1 MAGHKR
7 RRLNPGVADP
17 FRRYPDIPE
26 SLQDL
31 PANRP
36 SAMTPVDGNWSCS
49 FISCVEK
56 TKSTEW
62 GSPKVAA
69 ARAVLEDAVTADNE
83 KLVRTYHPAL
93 SVSKVVSIYQ
103 EMSGKIFWLVEASE
117 NIIDYTHAAGREIHI
132 ERGVY
137 APHPLRY
144 MLSRDIHISRFIYPR
159 RMLTAMDIVEIQR
172 FYPNCIGIRIF
183 VSGYAVFL
191 FRNMAEMQSAWS
203 NGNPD
208 HVGGLVPRFD
218 IVDITPCRETIPLPS
233 GHGIA
238 PAPNSFTSQIC
249 LGLKIRLVG
258 GEEAITTVTH
268 GFVKLPQSVPRFP
281 RAASWMI
288 RAKQRL
294 QRFLPNKPL
303 IMLPGEVECRQRGVL
318 GSSALGKAVFLSGE
332 ATKIGTITTTYDN
345 PSPLYPYPAGYT
357 HDLSLFTDSNLPRI
371 TSPAGVGMVTG
382 WADYIDAL
390 EGKPV
395 FATTFDVWI
404 NKERQVEG
412 QIDTNSTKQA
422 MIEGAEYMWESSAI
436 TASLLWRTVG
446 KDNQSVGKFSG
457 SVLCLGRPTDENV
470 KAVVFQNYV
479 TPVKEGQ
486 IRGEVPLSSTF
497 NPTMKAGFLLPSE
510 IRESEIICEPKQS
523 QERGLNSLPTRGENP
538 PCGNREK
545 KFFTG
550 PR

>member
-17 FRRYPDIPE
+17 FRRYPGIPE

-36 SAMTPVDGNWSCS
+36 STMTPVDGNWSCS

-56 TKSTEW
+56 TESTEW

-93 SVSKVVSIYQ
+93 SASKVVSVYR

-117 NIIDYTHAAGREIHI
+117 KIIDYTHAAEREIHI

-137 APHPLRY
+137 APHPLR
-144 MLSRDIHISRFIYPR
+144 
-159 RMLTAMDIVEIQR
+159 
-172 FYPNCIGIRIF
+172 
-183 VSGYAVFL
+183 
-191 FRNMAEMQSAWS
+191 NMGEMQSAWS
-203 NGNPD
+203 YGNPD
-208 HVGGLVPRFD
+208 HVGGLLPRFD
-218 IVDITPCRETIPLPS
+218 IVDIMPCRETIQLPS

-238 PAPNSFTSQIC
+238 PAPNSFASQIC

-281 RAASWMI
+281 RVASWMI

-303 IMLPGEVECRQRGVL
+303 ITLPGEVECRQRGVL

-371 TSPAGVGMVTG
+371 TSPPGVGMVTG

-395 FATTFDVWI
+395 FTTTFDVSI
-404 NKERQVEG
+404 NKERRVEG
-412 QIDTNSTKQA
+412 QIATNSTKQA
-422 MIEGAEYMWESSAI
+422 MIEGVEI
-436 TASLLWRTVG
+436 
-446 KDNQSVGKFSG
+446 G
-457 SVLCLGRPTDENV
+457 SMSRKTHG
-470 KAVVFQNYV
+470 
-479 TPVKEGQ
+479 
-486 IRGEVPLSSTF
+486 
-497 NPTMKAGFLLPSE
+497 
-510 IRESEIICEPKQS
+510 
-523 QERGLNSLPTRGENP
+523 
-538 PCGNREK
+538 
-545 KFFTG
+545 
-550 PR
+550 